1 MSLPGVIFGRSEALG
16 FSSDTEYLDTS
27 GVETVRVPHGDFLL
41 SADFGRMGPHLSLS
55 EGDTTVVVR
64 NFFTLGTAP
73 DLTTESGHSV
83 IDGSLAVKLAGPFA
97 PGQFAQ
103 LSQVAQSTGVSS
115 IGTVEKLSGT
125 VTLTRTDGTSVQASK
140 GTSIFSGD
148 VIKTEA
154 DANIGIKFVDETSF
168 SLGESG
174 RMVIDEMIYDP
185 SNNSNSSS
193 SFSVVKGVFSFVS
206 GQVAKS
212 GDDAM
217 VVKTPVASIGIR
229 GTTVAGKAAA
239 EGSSNSITLLPD
251 ADGGVGQIAVSN
263 SAGTQIMSVP
273 FQTTSL
279 TSAFTAPPPP
289 VVVPANQLESLYGSN
304 IRTFLPP
311 STQQQQQQQQRQQ
324 DGPAADTT
332 DGASGEGEQ
341 EQEGEGEGEGE
352 AVEGETPEGEG
363 EPEEEVGEGERE
375 EGEGERDVSDAE
387 RVPAEAGSGEGD
399 APPGE
404 APPGEGD
411 GPPPGEGGPVG
422 EGPEQ
427 GPGEG
432 PEGGLDGEPQQ
443 AAAEQP
449 EEEQDRPN
457 RYGNARDAFEEARES
472 GLSEEEAFEKAA
484 SAVGATEEE
493 KALAEAAFQQAIAEG
508 ADPREAVWA
517 AEDAVR
523 EEFDRNRDPNRVEI
537 EAASASIEEAIQ
549 QGASAEDALRAQ
561 ISGPEVSRQDVEIA
575 REAAFQSL
583 DSAFRN
589 DDAEALSLIVET
601 TGGRDTEGE
610 IAFRQALI
618 EGRSIDEAF
627 GAAFEA
633 NLAAAGGPGDD
644 GRIDFL
650 AADLFVQGFDP
661 GLQANAFINEIFEEA
676 RIETQAAE
684 GTISTFNERINATSG
699 NDNLTGSP
707 GSNVNTQF
715 FATQGATL
723 GGTDVVDGGAG
734 TDELTYDNLNDILM
748 VGTFGTGAGPHT
760 LKGSSSDGSITN
772 TTTVTNVEQ
781 FFFAEAGGSA
791 QRLPI
796 NFDVGGTGFVLAG
809 SSGNDNLNASGD
821 GTSASDITFGSLSL
835 DVDQAA
841 VFGALLFGGDGD
853 DTITTSGKFGD
864 LVFGG
869 GGDDVI
875 INKAGAD
882 IIQAGD
888 GDDVIVVAEPGDF
901 IVTGDPNNS
910 DDISGGSNGSTGDT
924 LQIGAAATAAGQ
936 SFIAQTPNAQFVTIV
951 GIENLNFF
959 TSNTTFQATAD
970 TFINFT
976 NVTAEAGVSGI
987 TLKGTDSTLNLSTV
1001 NVSNAVST
1009 LTATS
1014 SLGSGVRV
1022 FDASDSVGRTLIG
1035 SSDRDTLSGF
1045 GGDDIFQI
1053 GGGRDTIAGGDG
1065 DDTIQIS
1072 AASDVS
1078 SGIDLSGG
1086 NGTDTI
1092 SLTSTSISS
1101 LIIPKLNTSIATT
1114 ETFDLSGGAAGGVTL
1129 DISGNELDRMT
1140 NFLGDGSADVIK
1152 VSTNDFNAQGK
1163 TFNGIETITLTQVVG
1178 SNPDNPTGSSQEI
1191 TFDGSTSISGLKNL
1205 TGTLS
1210 SSSVADDDLVLEGSV
1225 DLSGITFSNIDDIRL
1240 DDGSGTRQTIGANAS
1255 TSLGLTEIR
1264 DFTGGSGSTTD
1275 RFDYKSNLVSG
1286 NGTSVSS
1293 ANDFTL
1299 TEINNGARATDV
1311 ISSNATGV
1319 IDFETTVNTNN
1330 LGIDITSSTLSQITT
1345 AVEAL
1350 LESTNSSTNLTGS
1363 SAQVT
1368 QGNANT
1374 DSLLIFYDN
1383 NEDAVIIRYQEGST
1397 SEADFNGELS
1407 VVAIFDNP
1415 SDVPTFDN
1423 ANII

>member
-27 GVETVRVPHGDFLL
+27 GVGPVRIPHGDFLL
-41 SADFGRMGPHLSLS
+41 SADFVRVGPHLSLS

-64 NFFTLGTAP
+64 NFFTFGAAP

-83 IDGSLAVKLAGPFA
+83 IEGSLAVKLAGPFA

-103 LSQVAQSTGVSS
+103 LSQVAQSTVASS

-140 GTSIFSGD
+140 GTAIFSGD

-154 DANIGIKFVDETSF
+154 DANIGIRFVDETSF

-185 SNNSNSSS
+185 SNSGNSSS

-304 IRTFLPP
+304 IRTVLPP
-311 STQQQQQQQQRQQ
+311 STQQQQQQQQQQQ
-324 DGPAADTT
+324 DGPASNRNE
-332 DGASGEGEQ
+332 GVSGEGEQ
-341 EQEGEGEGEGE
+341 EQEQEQEQEGE
-352 AVEGETPEGEG
+352 AGEGETPEGE
-363 EPEEEVGEGERE
+363 PEEEGEGKGE

-399 APPGE
+399 APPEE

-411 GPPPGEGGPVG
+411 GSPPGEGGPVG
-422 EGPEQ
+422 EGLGQ

-432 PEGGLDGEPQQ
+432 PEGGPDGEPRQ

-493 KALAEAAFQQAIAEG
+493 KAVAEAAFQQAIAEG

-523 EEFDRNRDPNRVEI
+523 EEFDRRNDPNRVEI
-537 EAASASIEEAIQ
+537 DATSASIEEAIQ

-561 ISGPEVSRQDVEIA
+561 ISGPEVSRQDVDIA

-987 TLKGTDSTLNLSTV
+987 TLKGTDSTLNLSTL

-1035 SSDRDTLSGF
+1035 SSDGDTLSGF

-1053 GGGRDTIAGGDG
+1053 GGGRDTISGGDG

-1178 SNPDNPTGSSQEI
+1178 SNPDNPAGSSQEI

-1240 DDGSGTRQTIGANAS
+1240 DDGSSTRQTLSVDAQ
-1255 TSLGLTEIR
+1255 TSLGPSQIKG
-1264 DFTGGSGSTTD
+1264 FTGGSGATTD
-1275 RFDYKSNLVSG
+1275 RFDYKSNLVAG
-1286 NGTSVSS
+1286 DGTSVSAS
-1293 ANDFTL
+1293 SDFTL
-1299 TEINNGARATDV
+1299 IEINSGARSTDV
-1311 ISSNATGV
+1311 ISSNSTGV
-1319 IDFETTVNTNN
+1319 IDFETTVNSTNFDV
-1330 LGIDITSSTLSQITT
+1330 DISTANLSQIIT
-1345 AVEAL
+1345 AAETL
-1350 LESTNSSTNLTGS
+1350 LESTDASSNLTGS
-1363 SAQVT
+1363 SNQVT
-1368 QGNANT
+1368 QGAANT
-1374 DSLLIFYDN
+1374 DSLLIFYDAGEN
-1383 NEDAVIIRYQEGST
+1383 ATIIRYQEGAT
-1397 SEADFNGELS
+1397 SEADFSGELS

-1415 SDVPTFDN
+1415 GSVTTFDN

>member
-1 MSLPGVIFGRSEALG
+1 MSLPGVIFGRLEALS

-27 GVETVRVPHGDFLL
+27 VAGTVRVPHGDFLL

-83 IDGSLAVKLAGPFA
+83 IEGSLAVKLAGPFA

-103 LSQVAQSTGVSS
+103 LSQVAQSTGASS

-206 GQVAKS
+206 GQIAKS

-279 TSAFTAPPPP
+279 TSAFTAPAPP
-289 VVVPANQLESLYGSN
+289 VIVPANQLENLYGSN
-304 IRTFLPP
+304 ITTVLPP
-311 STQQQQQQQQRQQ
+311 APAQQQQKQQQQ
-324 DGPAADTT
+324 DTGTGPTSEGT
-332 DGASGEGEQ
+332 DGTSGEGEQ
-341 EQEGEGEGEGE
+341 QQEEGDGEGENS
-352 AVEGETPEGEG
+352 EGEG
-363 EPEEEVGEGERE
+363 EPGERE
-375 EGEGERDVSDAE
+375 EGEQEEGEGEEGDADAE
-387 RVPAEAGSGEGD
+387 RPPGEAAPGD

-404 APPGEGD
+404 TAEGPPGEGD
-411 GPPPGEGGPVG
+411 SPPPGEGEAIG

-432 PEGGLDGEPQQ
+432 PEGGPDSEPQQ
-443 AAAEQP
+443 VAADQAD
-449 EEEQDRPN
+449 EEQDNPN
-457 RYGNARDAFEEARES
+457 RYGNARDAFENARES
-472 GLSEEEAFEKAA
+472 GLSEEEAYEKAA
-484 SAVGATEEE
+484 SAVGATDEE
-493 KALAEAAFQQAIAEG
+493 KAVAEAAFQQAIEEG
-508 ADPREAVWA
+508 ADPREAVWR

-537 EAASASIEEAIQ
+537 EATSASIEGAIQ
-549 QGASAEDALRAQ
+549 RGASAEDALRQ
-561 ISGPEVSRQDVEIA
+561 QLSGPDTSRENLDIA
-575 REAAFQSL
+575 REAAYQSL
-583 DSAFRN
+583 DNVFRN
-589 DDAEALSLIVET
+589 DDAEGLAFIIDS
-601 TGGRDTEGE
+601 TGGGE
-610 IAFRQALI
+610 TAGEDAFREALL

-627 GAAFEA
+627 GAAFDA
-633 NLAAAGGPGDD
+633 NVAAAGGPGRD
-644 GRIDFL
+644 GRVDFL

-661 GLQANAFINEIFEEA
+661 GLRASALIREVIDEI
-676 RIETQAAE
+676 RVVSDLSD
-684 GTISTFNERINATSG
+684 GTISTFSEIINATTGNDVLAGAPGDNINTQFFMAQGSTMGGNDTIDGGGGQDEIFMQNLTDVLLIADFTGGGVNSNMTFSTKDGSITGAAAVTSVEQLFFASGDVSQRLGVPGNGRGFAIAGTSG
-699 NDNLTGSP
+699 NDTIDL
-707 GSNVNTQF
+707 
-715 FATQGATL
+715 TQG
-723 GGTDVVDGGAG
+723 
-734 TDELTYDNLNDILM
+734 
-748 VGTFGTGAGPHT
+748 
-760 LKGSSSDGSITN
+760 
-772 TTTVTNVEQ
+772 
-781 FFFAEAGGSA
+781 
-791 QRLPI
+791 
-796 NFDVGGTGFVLAG
+796 
-809 SSGNDNLNASGD
+809 
-821 GTSASDITFGSLSL
+821 GTSAADLIFGSLTIDL
-835 DVDQAA
+835 DDSSI
-841 VFGALLFGGDGD
+841 FGSVIFGGDGNDTITSSGRDFGDIIFAGGGDDIIHSKVGDETIVAGDGD
-853 DTITTSGKFGD
+853 DTIIVSSPNGF
-864 LVFGG
+864 FS
-869 GGDDVI
+869 
-875 INKAGAD
+875 AD
-882 IIQAGD
+882 GTIG
-888 GDDVIVVAEPGDF
+888 E
-901 IVTGDPNNS
+901 
-910 DDISGGSNGSTGDT
+910 DISGGANTSVGDT
-924 LQIGAAATAAGQ
+924 LQIGDASTSTGQTFLPSVNFGNSAT
-936 SFIAQTPNAQFVTIV
+936 VV
-951 GIENLNFF
+951 GIENLHFF
-959 TSNTTFQATAD
+959 KSNTTLQLFED
-970 TFINFT
+970 NFV
-976 NVTAEAGVSGI
+976 NFDKITAESGVSGI
-987 TLKGTDSTLNLSTV
+987 SLIGASQQINLSTIDV
-1001 NVSNAVST
+1001 TSAVTS
-1009 LTATS
+1009 LTAIS

-1022 FDASDSVGRTLIG
+1022 FDANDAVGRTLIG
-1035 SSDRDTLSGF
+1035 TADDDTLSGF
-1045 GGDDIFQI
+1045 GGDDILQM
-1053 GGGRDTIAGGDG
+1053 GGGRDTLSGGDG
-1065 DDTIQIS
+1065 NDTFEIA

-1078 SGIDLSGG
+1078 SGIGVSGG

-1101 LIIPKLNTSIATT
+1101 LILPKLNTSIATT

-1140 NFLGDGSADVIK
+1140 NFLGDGSADVIN
-1152 VSTNDFNAQGK
+1152 VSTNNFNAQGK

-1178 SNPDNPTGSSQEI
+1178 SNPDNLTGSSQEI
-1191 TFDGSTSISGLKNL
+1191 TFDGSTSISGLNNL

-1240 DDGSGTRQTIGANAS
+1240 DDGSGTRQTIGANSS

-1286 NGTSVSS
+1286 NGTSVSA

-1299 TEINNGARATDV
+1299 TEINSGARATDV

-1363 SAQVT
+1363 SAQVA

-1374 DSLLIFYDN
+1374 DALLIFYDN

-1415 SDVPTFDN
+1415 GTVTTFEN